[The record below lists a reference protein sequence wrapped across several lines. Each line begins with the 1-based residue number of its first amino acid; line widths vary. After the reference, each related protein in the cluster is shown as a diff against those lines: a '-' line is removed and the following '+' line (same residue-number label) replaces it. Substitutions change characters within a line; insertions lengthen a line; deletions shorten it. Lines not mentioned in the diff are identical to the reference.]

1 MKPPVI
7 LLLSSF
13 NKPIVNKKSNSEPF
27 SRRLSEHR
35 SNLSQRKDIRIFV
48 GIRKYFH
55 KSKQNGILIFS
66 TTRAKFFKLLSFLRK
81 VPIFISNPLN
91 ASSILFKS
99 LLILKT
105 KIESKSRQVENQTNQ
120 TDQTLHFPATTAGLS
135 LNFLNAR
142 LKREEMGSEV
152 PSSCTL
158 DLHSRNGRACAG
170 KG

>member
-1 MKPPVI
+1 M
-7 LLLSSF
+7 
-13 NKPIVNKKSNSEPF
+13 E
-27 SRRLSEHR
+27 
-35 SNLSQRKDIRIFV
+35 
-48 GIRKYFH
+48 
-55 KSKQNGILIFS
+55 
-66 TTRAKFFKLLSFLRK
+66 
-81 VPIFISNPLN
+81 
-91 ASSILFKS
+91 
-99 LLILKT
+99 
-105 KIESKSRQVENQTNQ
+105 NQ

>member
-1 MKPPVI
+1 MKSARI
-7 LLLSSF
+7 
-13 NKPIVNKKSNSEPF
+13 KPHASKPNV
-27 SRRLSEHR
+27 
-35 SNLSQRKDIRIFV
+35 RK
-48 GIRKYFH
+48 
-55 KSKQNGILIFS
+55 
-66 TTRAKFFKLLSFLRK
+66 
-81 VPIFISNPLN
+81 P
-91 ASSILFKS
+91 
-99 LLILKT
+99 
-105 KIESKSRQVENQTNQ
+105 KIESKSRQMENQ